1 VALVLVAMSL
11 TACGAAPSK
20 IVVSTVCPALPEYSK
35 ELQLKAAEELEA
47 MPPGSVVA
55 EVFMPDYG
63 RMRDGVRA
71 CRSGQEQQQRK
82 E

>member
-1 VALVLVAMSL
+1 VALVLAAMCL

-20 IVVSTVCPALPEYSK
+20 IVVSAICPSLPEYSK

-55 EVFMPDYG
+55 DIFMPDYG
-63 RMRDGVRA
+63 KMRDGVRA
-71 CRSGQEQQQRK
+71 CQKGPQQ
-82 E
+82 